1 MSSHRTHIQ
10 INHAAKTYTSK
21 DKDGD
26 AGVGP
31 FCIEISQREVVSLV
45 GPGKCGKTT
54 LLKMIAGLIPA
65 TSGEIRIFESKVETP
80 RTDIGLVLQEPL
92 LLDWRTVMQNVL
104 LQAEVRR
111 LDIGESE
118 VRARRLLASLGLT
131 GCENLRPQ
139 QISRGDQQLVSLCRA
154 LVHDPP
160 LVLMDEPFAALDPLA
175 REQAIMELQR
185 LWKNVSTTVV
195 IATQNIAEAVQ
206 LSDRVAVLSEARGQ
220 VLEILPIELSRP
232 RRLDQSTTP
241 RIAEYS
247 NRVRTIF
254 HAHGVFH

>member
-1 MSSHRTHIQ
+1 MSSRRTHIQ
-10 INHAAKTYTSK
+10 VNHAVKTYTSQV
-21 DKDGD
+21 DGEV
-26 AGVGP
+26 GVGP
-31 FCIEISQREVVSLV
+31 FCIEIGQSEVVSLV

-54 LLKMIAGLIPA
+54 LLKMLAGLIPA
-65 TSGEIRIFESKVETP
+65 TSGEIRIFESRVEAP
-80 RTDIGLVLQEPL
+80 QTDIGLVLQEPFL
-92 LLDWRTVMQNVL
+92 LEWRTVMQNVL

-111 LDIGESE
+111 LDLGESE
-118 VRARRLLASLGLT
+118 VRARRLLASLGLA
-131 GCENLRPQ
+131 GCENLRPR
-139 QISRGDQQLVSLCRA
+139 QISRGDQQLVSICRA

-160 LVLMDEPFAALDPLA
+160 LVLMDEPFAVLDPLA

-206 LSDRVAVLSEARGQ
+206 LSDRVAALSEGRGQ

-232 RRLDQSTTP
+232 RRLDQFTTP

-254 HAHGVFH
+254 HAHGVLH

>member
-1 MSSHRTHIQ
+1 MSSRRTHIQ
-10 INHAAKTYTSK
+10 INHAVKTYASK
-21 DKDGD
+21 DGEV
-26 AGVGP
+26 GVGP
-31 FCIEISQREVVSLV
+31 FCFEVGQSEIVSLV

-54 LLKMIAGLIPA
+54 LLKMLAGLIPP
-65 TSGEIRIFESKVETP
+65 TSGEIRIFESKVEAP
-80 RTDIGLVLQEPL
+80 QTDIGLVLQEPF

-118 VRARRLLASLGLT
+118 VRARRLLASLGLA
-131 GCENLRPQ
+131 GCENLRPR
-139 QISRGDQQLVSLCRA
+139 QISRGDQQLVSICRA

-160 LVLMDEPFAALDPLA
+160 LVLMDEPFAVLDPLA

-185 LWKNVSTTVV
+185 LWKNVSPTVV
-195 IATQNIAEAVQ
+195 IVTQNIAEAVQ
-206 LSDRVAVLSEARGQ
+206 LSDRVAALSQGCGQ
-220 VLEILPIELSRP
+220 VLEILPIELPRP
-232 RRLDQSTTP
+232 RRLDQCTTP